1 MDEEQFNINM
11 TELSQNDEN
20 EHYNESFEQAH
31 ALKEEVL
38 KEVNPD
44 PFQIGWALFYEFKG
58 LYKIKKYEEAYNLL
72 NSTKPYVYMLT
83 DKNASWMQ
91 SVGAELAMHLG
102 RPEDIIRHGQNC
114 IDLRLEAKNLDS
126 AFSCANN
133 VCLFL
138 KQIQKI
144 SLNSEF
150 AKLFIKLGKDYP
162 GRVLR
167 GYEHLVDNIEVSQ
180 NMELI
185 HYVRKG
191 LPELKTMKVGVG
203 SELQYELFDLIN
215 KIETAEWYRK
225 SINEQDRHKFD
236 LGVRFREVADSGEIK
251 DIDELFEEGVDIN
264 QISYAFPGVPTA
276 LIAAAF
282 KGHLLMVQKLLER
295 KPDMEIQNTN
305 GRTALLLAADQG
317 RVEII
322 KLLANAGAKLNHI
335 DVFGQT
341 ALHLASWQNHCQSVR
356 VLIEAGANLE
366 EKTKDG
372 DTPLA
377 LSVTEKVPEVL
388 KILVEAGA
396 DIESRNIYHHTP
408 LIIAAMNGMLDNVL
422 LLLEY
427 GANIEVID
435 KNGMSAADWAKKE
448 ECYEIEK
455 ILIAKRKNK
464 KFSKLKQGM
473 IPFIKKLFK
482 QKNQS

>member
-1 MDEEQFNINM
+1 VDKEQFNINM
-11 TELSQNDEN
+11 TELSQNDKN
-20 EHYNESFEQAH
+20 ECYKESFEQAH

-44 PFQIGWALFYEFKG
+44 PSQIGWALFYEFKG
-58 LYKIKKYEEAYNLL
+58 LYKIKKYEEAYDLL
-72 NSTKPYVYMLT
+72 NSTKPYIYMLT
-83 DKNASWMQ
+83 ENNASWMQ

-102 RPEDIIRHGQNC
+102 RPKDIIRHGQEC
-114 IDLRLEAKNLDS
+114 IDLRLKANNLDS

-138 KQIQKI
+138 KQIQEV

-150 AKLFIKLGKDYP
+150 AKLFIKLGEAFP
-162 GRVLR
+162 GRVLQ
-167 GYEHLVDNIEVSQ
+167 GYKHLVDNIEVSQ

-185 HYVRKG
+185 HYVIKR
-191 LPELKTMKVGVG
+191 LPALKTMKVGVG
-203 SELQYELFDLIN
+203 SEIQYELFDLIN

-225 SINEQDRHKFD
+225 SINEQARHKFD
-236 LGVRFREVADSGEIK
+236 IGVRLRKTADSGDIA

-264 QISYAFPGVPTA
+264 QINYGFQGVPTA
-276 LIAAAF
+276 LIVAAF
-282 KGHLLMVQKLLER
+282 GGHLLMVQKLLEK
-295 KPDMEIQNTN
+295 KPDMDIQNTN

-317 RVEII
+317 HVDII
-322 KLLANAGAKLNHI
+322 KLLAKAGAKLNHV

-341 ALHLASWQNHCQSVR
+341 ALHLASWQNHCQSVQA
-356 VLIEAGANLE
+356 LIEAGADLE

-372 DTPLA
+372 YTSLA

-388 KILVEAGA
+388 KMLIEAGA
-396 DIESRNIYHHTP
+396 DIESRNICRQTP
-408 LIIAAMNGMLDNVL
+408 LIIAAANGMLDNVL

-427 GANIEVID
+427 GADIKVVDEE
-435 KNGMSAADWAKKE
+435 GMSAADWAKKE
-448 ECYEIEK
+448 ECYEVEK
-455 ILIAKRKNK
+455 VLIAKGKKK

-482 QKNQS
+482 